1 VEKCAQEAG
10 QRRVRAIPTIADRSP
25 QTVHRPEGSA

>member
-25 QTVHRPEGSA
+25 